1 MSKNQ
6 LKAAEYRDRANA
18 SSTLAEACV
27 LDRMRE
33 RHEAAAERWSDLAR
47 LIERAG
53 QAPAAPLETTGA

>member
-6 LKAAEYRDRANA
+6 LKAAEYRDRATA

-33 RHEAAAERWSDLAR
+33 RHEAAAERWTDLAR
-47 LIERAG
+47 LVERQG
-53 QAPAAPLETTGA
+53 QPSATPAQTTGA